1 MEIDKVSGTI
11 AQILNP
17 DAKISIGDFQKLF
30 IEDNGKQ
37 KKPDEKYDIIIG
49 NPPYGARAGLLKGL

>member
-37 KKPDEKYDIIIG
+37 KKPTERYDIIIG

>member
-17 DAKISIGDFQKLF
+17 DAKMSIGDFQKLF
-30 IEDNGKQ
+30 IDEKGKQ
-37 KKPDEKYDIIIG
+37 KKIEKKYDIIIG
-49 NPPYGARAGLLKGL
+49 NPPYGARA

>member
-17 DAKISIGDFQKLF
+17 DAKMSIGDFQKLF
-30 IEDNGKQ
+30 IDEKGKQ
-37 KKPDEKYDIIIG
+37 LKPTEKYDIIIG